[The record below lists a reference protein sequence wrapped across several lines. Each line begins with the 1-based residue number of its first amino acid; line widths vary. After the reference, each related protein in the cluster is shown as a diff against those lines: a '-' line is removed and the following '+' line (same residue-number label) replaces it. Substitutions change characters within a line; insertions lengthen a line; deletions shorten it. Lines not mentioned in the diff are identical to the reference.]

1 MTSLLYRRLD
11 IRWPTRE
18 YPVGI
23 GSPDAMSASTDPM
36 DGMVEALSVS
46 GDGGRS
52 GLQGGQE
59 LAETDAIG
67 SLDEDQAILQRMCFE
82 IGEKL
87 FDGGEDLGLAVR
99 NLLPFWPAE

>member
-1 MTSLLYRRLD
+1 
-11 IRWPTRE
+11 
-18 YPVGI
+18 
-23 GSPDAMSASTDPM
+23 MSASTDPM

-59 LAETDAIG
+59 LAETNAIG
-67 SLDEDQAILQRMCFE
+67 SLDEDQAILQGVCFE

-87 FDGGEDLGLAVR
+87 FDGGEDLGLVVR
-99 NLLPFWPAE
+99 YLLPFWPAE

>member
-1 MTSLLYRRLD
+1 
-11 IRWPTRE
+11 
-18 YPVGI
+18 
-23 GSPDAMSASTDPM
+23 MSASTDPM
-36 DGMVEALSVS
+36 GGMVEALSVS

-59 LAETDAIG
+59 LTETNAIG

-87 FDGGEDLGLAVR
+87 FDGGEDLGLLVCY
-99 NLLPFWPAE
+99 LLPFWPAE